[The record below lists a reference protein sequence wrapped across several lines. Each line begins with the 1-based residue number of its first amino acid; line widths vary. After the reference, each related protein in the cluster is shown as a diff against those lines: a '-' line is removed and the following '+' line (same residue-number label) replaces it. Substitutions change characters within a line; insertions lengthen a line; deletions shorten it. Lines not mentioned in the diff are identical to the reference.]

1 MHQKLKRKD
10 MANII
15 NIIKRAIEFFS
26 IRDARNLVDQVT
38 NPVIIYRKGE
48 PLPYDESTIED
59 VEYEEV

>member
-1 MHQKLKRKD
+1 

-15 NIIKRAIEFFS
+15 NIIKRVIKFFS

-48 PLPYDESTIED
+48 RLPYDPESIID
-59 VEYEEV
+59 VECEIM